1 MRTTVKV
8 IIPIYKTTLN
18 QWENAALANNM
29 HQLAT
34 HPIVFLKPGWLNINP
49 ITQLYPQSTVME
61 VSDNWIGTRRGIA
74 GYN

>member
-29 HQLAT
+29 RQLAT
-34 HPIVFLKPGWLNINP
+34 HSIVFLKPG
-49 ITQLYPQSTVME
+49 
-61 VSDNWIGTRRGIA
+61 
-74 GYN
+74 

>member
-34 HPIVFLKPGWLNINP
+34 HPIVFLKP
-49 ITQLYPQSTVME
+49 
-61 VSDNWIGTRRGIA
+61 
-74 GYN
+74 

>member
-29 HQLAT
+29 RLAT
-34 HPIVFLKPGWLNINP
+34 HPIVFLRPGWLNINL
-49 ITQLYPQSTVME
+49 ITQQYPQSTVME